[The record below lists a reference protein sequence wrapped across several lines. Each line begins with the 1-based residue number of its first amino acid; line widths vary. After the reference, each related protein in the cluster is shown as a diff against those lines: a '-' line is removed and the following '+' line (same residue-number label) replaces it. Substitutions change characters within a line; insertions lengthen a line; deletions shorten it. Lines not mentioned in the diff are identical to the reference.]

1 MSIFG
6 FKVMR
11 YIENSRFRYV
21 LIGLP
26 MFVFSWCLLVYAVN
40 VPWLDDFEVAP
51 LTLFRWLHEVD
62 FQRKMA
68 LIWVPNNEHRVVTL
82 KLLTLFNYYVFGQMN
97 IQWMI
102 WQSHLYL
109 IALFGLIWRILPREN
124 RLLYFLPVPFLYLNL
139 QYYLASFWMIAGV
152 QHNLVIG
159 FGAISMYLLAKSKH
173 FIWAVLFTL
182 LASLSNSDGLFFI
195 GIGALVL
202 FLQYRFKELWIW
214 LGILIS
220 VIFLFFWKYPSM
232 SYHEAGMSYFKLHP
246 WESLQGFFVFMGGG
260 FDFWYRE
267 QSAFRLLET
276 TMAGSILVGIIM
288 WILIRFI
295 SQEGF
300 KSILSRW
307 RTKTLTQAPW
317 LFVSA
322 MLLFCLMNA
331 VAISLLRSSFGEFVF
346 LIGNYK
352 IYPTLALVFVYLLML
367 LAWQQVAK
375 RLTWVLVFSI
385 VFWGCSFWNSFRDVQ
400 DRKRML
406 VREYDSIRAGRAG
419 LGFTAE
425 QQAKFRVAE
434 ILIEFESKG
443 IYHVE

>member
-1 MSIFG
+1 
-6 FKVMR
+6 
-11 YIENSRFRYV
+11 
-21 LIGLP
+21 
-26 MFVFSWCLLVYAVN
+26 
-40 VPWLDDFEVAP
+40 
-51 LTLFRWLHEVD
+51 
-62 FQRKMA
+62 
-68 LIWVPNNEHRVVTL
+68 
-82 KLLTLFNYYVFGQMN
+82 
-97 IQWMI
+97 
-102 WQSHLYL
+102 
-109 IALFGLIWRILPREN
+109 
-124 RLLYFLPVPFLYLNL
+124 
-139 QYYLASFWMIAGV
+139 
-152 QHNLVIG
+152 
-159 FGAISMYLLAKSKH
+159 
-173 FIWAVLFTL
+173 
-182 LASLSNSDGLFFI
+182 
-195 GIGALVL
+195 
-202 FLQYRFKELWIW
+202 
-214 LGILIS
+214 
-220 VIFLFFWKYPSM
+220 
-232 SYHEAGMSYFKLHP
+232 
-246 WESLQGFFVFMGGG
+246 MGGG

-385 VFWGCSFWNSFRDVQ
+385 VFGDVVFGIVFGMFRIGSGC
-400 DRKRML
+400 
-406 VREYDSIRAGRAG
+406 
-419 LGFTAE
+419 
-425 QQAKFRVAE
+425 
-434 ILIEFESKG
+434 
-443 IYHVE
+443 